1 MLKNNLCQLLNI
13 KYPILQGG
21 MAWVAT
27 GELAAAVSNAG
38 GLGIIGAG
46 HAPPQIVEKDIKKV
60 KSLTS
65 KPFGVNIML
74 LSTYV
79 EEVIDLVL
87 SEGVPVVTTG
97 AGNPGK
103 HMEDFKKKG
112 IKVIPVIASVALAKR
127 LVRQGV
133 DAVIAE
139 GMEGG
144 GHIGEITSMVLI
156 PQVVEAVD
164 VPVIGAGGIAD
175 GRGLVAALALG
186 AEGVQMGTRFICA
199 QECQAHSNYKQA
211 VLNAKDR
218 DTTVSGRSTGHPV
231 RVIKNKLTRHF
242 EKLEKEGVPKKEL
255 EEFGVGKLQSSVV
268 EGDINMGSIMAGQ
281 SAGMV
286 NKIEPAKDIIDQ
298 VISEAQKIMSSVFN
312 ENMIV
317 SKEKS

>member
-103 HMEDFKKKG
+103 YMEDFKKKG